1 MIGQKVICD
10 KGIFEVG
17 LNSCETGLES
27 APNPRQN
34 LGWRLRVLVLDVTGF
49 WF

>member
-1 MIGQKVICD
+1 MIGPKVICD